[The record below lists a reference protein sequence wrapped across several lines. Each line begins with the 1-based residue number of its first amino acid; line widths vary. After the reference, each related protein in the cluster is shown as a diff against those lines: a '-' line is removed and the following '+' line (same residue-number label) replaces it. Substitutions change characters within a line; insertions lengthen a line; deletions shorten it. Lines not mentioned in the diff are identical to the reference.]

1 MRGKEMVIM
10 LMKILMFGVLIAITL
25 YVLYCNEV
33 ALEEEAEIKKLY
45 KEALEDNKRLLN
57 ESLERLA

>member
-1 MRGKEMVIM
+1 M